1 MITSPYFTLAILMM
15 ACITFAVRYAFF
27 ARSINLKLYPQFK
40 RLLVFT
46 APCILTAM
54 VIPIMFQDGLANNL
68 NDSLNNDL
76 SLTNINALLNSS
88 YFWAGLLAIGLS
100 LMIRQTLLVIVLSM
114 AGFYALRYF
123 GLG

>member
-1 MITSPYFTLAILMM
+1 MITSAYFTLAIVMM

-27 ARSINLKLYPQFK
+27 TASINVRLHPQVK
-40 RLLVFT
+40 RLLAFT

-54 VIPIMFQDGLANNL
+54 TMPIMFQEG
-68 NDSLNNDL
+68 LNNA
-76 SLTNINALLNSS
+76 SFSGLLHSS

-100 LMIRQTLLVIVLSM
+100 LLIRQTLLVIVLSM

-123 GLG
+123 GLN